1 MWLKRLEAERFKT
14 KPDAGDEAIE
24 LTVDELNWLL
34 DGIDLWR
41 NRPHQVLTPRFVA

>member
-1 MWLKRLEAERFKT
+1 MRADWVAGWRGIRN
-14 KPDAGDEAIE
+14 AGDEAIE

-41 NRPHQVLTPRFVA
+41 NRPHQILTPRFVT

>member
-1 MWLKRLEAERFKT
+1 MESMERIH
-14 KPDAGDEAIE
+14 EAIE

-41 NRPHQVLTPRFVA
+41 NRPHQVLTPRYVA